1 MKTPIY
7 HWRKT
12 KGLKPP
18 CGKVSMYMAEDR
30 SRVTCPECLKAI
42 SLGITVEVKSLGVT
56 GWAVVAGTREQL
68 DNDLG
73 LAVASFHQS
82 VNPTL
87 YQSITDAE
95 RRARA
100 CVKLLQ
106 EDFR

>member
-18 CGKVSMYMAEDR
+18 CGKVSMYMKDDPTK
-30 SRVTCPECLKAI
+30 VTCPECLESI
-42 SLGITVEVKSLGVT
+42 INVVVEVKPLGAV

-100 CVKLLQ
+100 CAKLLQ